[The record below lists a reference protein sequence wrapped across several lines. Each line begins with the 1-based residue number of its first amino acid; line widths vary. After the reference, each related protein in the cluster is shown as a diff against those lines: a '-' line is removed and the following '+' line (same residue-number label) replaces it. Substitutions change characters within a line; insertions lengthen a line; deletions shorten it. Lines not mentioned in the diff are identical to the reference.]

1 MRVNT
6 KRTYTVILRAE
17 PEGGFSVLV
26 PALPGCFSCGD
37 TIPEA
42 LRMAEEAIQCH
53 LTGLRKLGKALPREG
68 ARLGLPA
75 EEVTGTLLAYKISV
89 DLDPEVAKVA

>member
-1 MRVNT
+1 MRVGA

-26 PALPGCFSCGD
+26 PALPGCFSFGE

-42 LRMAEEAIQCH
+42 LGMAEEAIECH
-53 LTGLRKLGKALPREG
+53 LTGLRKLGKSLPREG
-68 ARLGLPA
+68 ARIGLPA
-75 EEVTGTLLAYKISV
+75 EEVTGTLLAYR
-89 DLDPEVAKVA
+89 LAA